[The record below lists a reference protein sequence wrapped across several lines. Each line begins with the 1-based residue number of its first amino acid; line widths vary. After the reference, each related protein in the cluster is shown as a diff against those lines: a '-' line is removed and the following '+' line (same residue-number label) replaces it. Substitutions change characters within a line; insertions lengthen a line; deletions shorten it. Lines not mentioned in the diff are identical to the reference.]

1 MYLVDINIFRKQSH
15 HVSSSES
22 DILTKYQ
29 NPKYKKL
36 CFLRFQKKKK
46 IETKIGKSEGAQKDP
61 LVKFYNQ
68 RDISPQKIGSF
79 FNITAPLLPHFPN
92 TNTDNSLTKK
102 KK

>member
-1 MYLVDINIFRKQSH
+1 ML
-15 HVSSSES
+15 
-22 DILTKYQ
+22 
-29 NPKYKKL
+29 
-36 CFLRFQKKKK
+36 LRFQKKKK

-92 TNTDNSLTKK
+92 TNTDNSLTQKRK
-102 KK
+102 YKNMKL

>member
-1 MYLVDINIFRKQSH
+1 ML
-15 HVSSSES
+15 
-22 DILTKYQ
+22 
-29 NPKYKKL
+29 
-36 CFLRFQKKKK
+36 LRFQKKK

-102 KK
+102 KKKI